1 MEKKI
6 VLVMLGG
13 LLLLGGCSYH
23 KMEDQLRQEG
33 QEFLEKRIQGAE
45 GSEEAGITGGSSET
59 EGTDGFG
66 QATDNSAID
75 SASQAGSME
84 TASFTE
90 DGTDGKSLPS
100 PILSRATG
108 VEYEVRGCT
117 VYKDWEEA
125 GLSAG
130 DFISSVYDGLTQH
143 VTGKSGRVFVLLDIH
158 AVRRQK
164 HIMRDSWEV
173 SADTNTLCHET
184 IGEDTEPD
192 EIRELAYF
200 SEAAPDAD
208 EDTYGFYTL
217 EQDAALEFQA
227 GYFVDPA
234 WLEDGQLFYALD
246 YNSDMQEYM
255 DLGGFLS

>member
-23 KMEDQLRQEG
+23 KIEEQLRQEG

-143 VTGKSGRVFVLLDIH
+143 VTGKSGRVLVLLDIH

-173 SADTNTLCHET
+173 SADTNALCHET

-246 YNSDMQEYM
+246 YSSDMQEYM